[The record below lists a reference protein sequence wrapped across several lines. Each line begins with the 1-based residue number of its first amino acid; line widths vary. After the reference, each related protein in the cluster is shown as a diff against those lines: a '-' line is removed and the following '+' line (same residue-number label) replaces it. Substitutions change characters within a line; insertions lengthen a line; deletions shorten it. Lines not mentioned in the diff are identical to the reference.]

1 MILILTGLSA
11 GALHVVSGPDHLAV
25 VAPLV
30 AEQPSKGFRL
40 GFQWGLGHGLG
51 VVILGILG
59 MFVKGYIDVEA
70 WSTNAEVLVGWLL
83 IAVGLWSIWNNRSSA
98 PKITEGHT
106 HTDNRAHTDNR
117 VVFGVGLFHGMA
129 GTGHLLGV
137 LPALVL
143 SQTEAAIYL
152 AMYFVSAIGSMMG
165 FGWLLSKVVSTMG
178 SLRTWTLLTAV
189 GSIAVGLY
197 WILVETA

>member
-1 MILILTGLSA
+1 MLLILTGLSA

-51 VVILGILG
+51 VVILGLLG

-70 WSTNAEVLVGWLL
+70 WSTHAEVLVGWLL
-83 IAVGLWSIWNNRSSA
+83 IAVGLWSIWSNRSSA
-98 PKITEGHT
+98 PQITTDHT
-106 HTDNRAHTDNR
+106 HTDTRI
-117 VVFGVGLFHGMA
+117 VFGIGLFHGMA

-137 LPALVL
+137 LPALLL
-143 SQTEAAIYL
+143 SQTEAAVYL
-152 AMYFVSAIGSMMG
+152 GMYFISAIGAMMG
-165 FGWLLSKVVSTMG
+165 FGWVLSKVVSMMG
-178 SLRTWTLLTAV
+178 SIRMWTLLTAV
-189 GSIAVGLY
+189 GSIAVGIY

>member
-1 MILILTGLSA
+1 MLLILTGLSA

-51 VVILGILG
+51 VVILGLLG

-83 IAVGLWSIWNNRSSA
+83 IAVGLWSIWSNRSSA
-98 PKITEGHT
+98 PEITEGHT
-106 HTDNRAHTDNR
+106 HTDNR

-137 LPALVL
+137 LPSLLL
-143 SQTEAAIYL
+143 SQMDAAIYL
-152 AMYFVSAIGSMMG
+152 AMYFVSAIGAMMG
-165 FGWLLSKVVSTMG
+165 FGWILSKVVSTMG

-189 GSIAVGLY
+189 GSIAVGIY